1 MHCPRPGSL
10 RQTGAATIKGADI
23 VEILSGA
30 KTFLHIVWK
39 ALTIVRNATANIFFI
54 VIVVVLLMAIFA
66 DREETLQ
73 SNSVL
78 VLNPAGKLVEETAP
92 PDPTQAILRKL
103 GNEASKAGE
112 TRAQDLIDAIRQ
124 AATDP
129 RIKAMVIDPRN
140 LQGCDTTKLKD
151 IGKAIRDFR
160 ETGKPVLAHAM
171 LYSQGQYL
179 LASYAD
185 EVSVN
190 PLGGVLISGFGMY
203 QTYFKGL
210 LDKLDINF
218 HVYRVGDYK
227 TAAEPFMRESMSPEA
242 RESSRK
248 WLGGLWQAYLAELG
262 ANRSVTAEDVTDYVE
277 NIDTRLRDAEG
288 NAARLAVTA
297 RLVDDIRT
305 GDQFVQFVAGKIG
318 LKPENLNRVEFRDY
332 LHLAGAEPSE
342 GGEIVGIIRGRGPI
356 LPGKHSE
363 DMMGSES
370 MAALFRKA
378 RQDPNVVAVV
388 LRMDSPGGSAAASEE
403 IHHEIARTQEAGK
416 PVVVSMGS
424 VAASG
429 AYWIASGAN
438 RIVASPTTLTGS
450 IGIFA
455 AFPTFEK
462 AADALGVVSDGVGTT
477 PLADLGNPLR
487 PISPQVD
494 ASVRHILRFGYD
506 LFINRVANGRRL
518 APEDVEKMAQGRVF
532 LGKTAYENKL
542 VDQLGDLD
550 EAVKTAGAL
559 AGLTVAKSRE
569 LRREPSARE
578 KFLQAVA
585 ATGRVF
591 ASPQSP
597 TLTRILAMVQARTGL
612 LDSFAD
618 PGHIYARSLECE
630 ASAF

>member
-1 MHCPRPGSL
+1 M
-10 RQTGAATIKGADI
+10 
-23 VEILSGA
+23 

-39 ALTIVRNATANIFFI
+39 ALTVVRNALANIIFL
-54 VIVVVLLMAIFA
+54 VIVVVFLVAVFA
-66 DREETLQ
+66 EKEEPLR

-78 VLNPAGKLVEETAP
+78 ILNPAGKLVEESAP
-92 PDPTQAILRKL
+92 PDPAQAILDKI
-103 GNEASKAGE
+103 GGEASKAGE
-112 TRAQDLIDAIRQ
+112 TRAQDLIDAIRR
-124 AATDP
+124 AATDA
-129 RIKAMVIDPRN
+129 RIRAMVIDPRD

-151 IGKAIRDFR
+151 IGNAIRDFR

-185 EVSVN
+185 SVSVN
-190 PLGGVLISGFGMY
+190 PLGGVLITGFGMY

-227 TAAEPFMRESMSPEA
+227 TAAEPFMRESMSPETRA
-242 RESSRK
+242 ASRE
-248 WLGGLWQAYLAELG
+248 WLDGLWQAYLAELG
-262 ANRSVTAEDVTDYVE
+262 ANRSVTPEDVTGYVE
-277 NIDTRLRDAEG
+277 NIDTRLRDAG
-288 NAARLAVTA
+288 GDAARLAVTA
-297 RLVDDIRT
+297 RLVDEIRT
-305 GDQFVQFVAGKIG
+305 GDQFDQLVAGKVG
-318 LKPENLNRVEFRDY
+318 LNPESLHRVGFREY
-332 LHLAGAEPSE
+332 LGATATEPAG
-342 GGEIVGIIRGRGPI
+342 GGELVGIIRGRGPI
-356 LPGKHSE
+356 LPGKHEE
-363 DMMGSES
+363 DMIGSES
-370 MAALFRKA
+370 MASLFRTA

-388 LRMDSPGGSAAASEE
+388 LRLDSPGGSAAASEE

-438 RIVASPTTLTGS
+438 RIVAAPTTLTGS

-455 AFPTFEK
+455 AFPTFER
-462 AADALGVVSDGVGTT
+462 AADSLGVVSDGVGTT

-487 PISPQVD
+487 PVSPQVE
-494 ASVRHILRFGYD
+494 ASVRHVLQFGYD
-506 LFINRVANGRRL
+506 LFISRVANGRRL

-532 LGKTAYENKL
+532 LGRTAYENKL

-550 EAVKTAGAL
+550 EAVRTAGAL
-559 AGLTVAKSRE
+559 AGLTAVKSRE

-578 KFLQAVA
+578 KLLQAMSSV
-585 ATGRVF
+585 GHVF
-591 ASPQSP
+591 SSPQSP
-597 TLTRILAMVQARTGL
+597 TLTRILDMVEARTGL

-618 PGHIYARSLECE
+618 PGNIYARSLECE